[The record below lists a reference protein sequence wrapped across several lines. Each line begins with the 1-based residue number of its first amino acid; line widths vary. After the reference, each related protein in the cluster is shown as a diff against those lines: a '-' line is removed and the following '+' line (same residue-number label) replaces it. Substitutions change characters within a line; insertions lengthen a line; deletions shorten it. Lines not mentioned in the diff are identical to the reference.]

1 MKLTARQLRA
11 LVESVVAEGK
21 YSDEG
26 ADEDLVGEFISD
38 YGESG
43 AATADATESASDEE
57 LAAWFTGNG
66 RAEPTLSQLKAFRAD
81 VLQRLSPDPMGG
93 SLTPSDIKDPLE
105 KGVDSFISSVISSFS
120 RPVASQITDAFGDA
134 VEALAAD
141 MAGDIAPSGATDPDL
156 LDELQGAMLE
166 EIESMLPSI
175 GDALKD
181 DIKEVMLD
189 TLQAAVED
197 AFARVSDNHR

>member
-38 YGESG
+38 YGES
-43 AATADATESASDEE
+43 DAGRAIQRASEEE